1 MMNTKIKLLF
11 LTLIIINGLTLRA
24 QNTLLSAGGE
34 GTGTGGSFSFSLGQI
49 ADQTFFSGNSAI
61 EEGVQHAFETSLVP
75 SNYFLSNSTLSS
87 GSTTCYDALQNITV
101 AGDGNPVT
109 IQNSAIVDFIAG
121 ASIDFLPGFHA
132 LPGSRVHGYI
142 TLTGSFCDVNLAP
155 SIVEV
160 KPEEKSVDTLAMSNN
175 THPFITGKDE
185 NEDIVLF
192 PNPNNGQFKIK
203 PFHLEGIPVIKVYNL
218 TGAVFYESVLN
229 REIINEIN
237 IPALSKGVYF
247 VRISNQKKAF
257 VKKMVID

>member
-1 MMNTKIKLLF
+1 MRKKVIQLIILI
-11 LTLIIINGLTLRA
+11 LTLCDGLPLLA
-24 QNTLLSAGGE
+24 QNALISSGGE

-49 ADQTFFSGNSAI
+49 ADQTFFTGYSTI

-109 IQNSAIVDFIAG
+109 IQNSAIADFIAG

-132 LPGSRVHGYI
+132 LQGSRVHGYI
-142 TLTGSFCDVNLAP
+142 TLTGSFCDVSFAP

-160 KPEEKSVDTLAMSNN
+160 KPEEKSIDTLAMSNN

-203 PFHLEGIPVIKVYNL
+203 PFNLEGIPVIKVYNL
-218 TGAVFYESVLN
+218 TGAVFYKSVLN
-229 REIINEIN
+229 RESINEVN

-247 VRISNQKKAF
+247 VRISNQKKEF
-257 VKKMVID
+257 VKKIVVD